1 MSKTVKEHFAA
12 CKQVSEV
19 IDDANALLTK
29 CRDELHKARIILEM
43 IGPYQHPKLEVP
55 IGCNGW
61 ISDQKNMPPGW
72 ISDEKYMP
80 PSTLIEIEIKRI
92 NALLGDRA

>member
-29 CRDELHKARIILEM
+29 CRDELHKARMILEM

-55 IGCNGW
+55 IGYNGW
-61 ISDQKNMPPGW
+61 ISDQKN
-72 ISDEKYMP
+72 MP